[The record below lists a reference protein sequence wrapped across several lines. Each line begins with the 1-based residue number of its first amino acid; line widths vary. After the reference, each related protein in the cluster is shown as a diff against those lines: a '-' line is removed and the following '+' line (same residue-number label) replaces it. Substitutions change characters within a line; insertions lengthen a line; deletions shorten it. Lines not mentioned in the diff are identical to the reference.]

1 MQELWRG
8 TLDILLYFAV
18 LVAIGVLIRR
28 FTKIPDEPFRKF
40 LHFILLGSLLVWTFA
55 FPSWWMAAITAI
67 LFALIVFPFLKLAER
82 IKGFSKF
89 LTERKSGE
97 LKNSLLVVFFM
108 YAVVIAVC
116 WGRFDDKLIAL
127 CSIYAWGVG
136 DAAAAL
142 VGKRFGKHGL
152 TGKHIEGRKSVEGT
166 LAMFCCSFI
175 CVLAILLLRG
185 GLAWY
190 VYPIIALVTAA
201 VSAAVELFTK
211 GGMDTITCPISA
223 MVVLLTTL
231 YLFGG
236 IAK

>member
-1 MQELWRG
+1 MQELWSG
-8 TLDILLYFAV
+8 VSDILLYF
-18 LVAIGVLIRR
+18 LIWVLIAFCIRK

-55 FPSWWMAAITAI
+55 FDKWWLAAITSI
-67 LFALIVFPFLKLAER
+67 LFAIAVFPLLKLAEK

-97 LKNSLLVVFFM
+97 LKFSLLVVFLM
-108 YAVVIAVC
+108 YAIIVSVC
-116 WGRFDDKLIAL
+116 WGIFNDKLLAL

-142 VGKRFGKHGL
+142 IGKRFGRHGL

-166 LAMFCCSFI
+166 LAMFCCSLI
-175 CVLAILLLRG
+175 CVLVVLLLRG

-190 VYPIIALVTAA
+190 AYLIIALLTAA
-201 VSAAVELFTK
+201 ASAAVELFTK
-211 GGMDTITCPISA
+211 GGMDTITCPLAA
-223 MVVLLTTL
+223 MTVLLFTIH
-231 YLFGG
+231 LFGG
-236 IAK
+236 IAA